1 MVLKIAQGGMAEGSP
16 FSLPSPG
23 DSHTAFGG
31 LGLALGPRGLS
42 VCGSRVSL

>member
-1 MVLKIAQGGMAEGSP
+1 MVLRIAQGGMAEGSP

-42 VCGSRVSL
+42 VCGSRVSS